1 MCVGQRPRLWAV
13 QRVKTYFDLFSNFCP
28 TIFGGIMGKR
38 QNVRLFEKWN
48 AF

>member
-1 MCVGQRPRLWAV
+1 MCVGEKPQLWAV
-13 QRVKTYFDLFSNFCP
+13 QRVKTYSDFFCNFFP
-28 TIFGGIMGKR
+28 TILGGIMGKG